1 MVLKRQLR
9 EGGEAGSELPSKRR
23 HLVST
28 IFKGLNYGRTLQ
40 EYVPCLEPI
49 IRKWVQEA
57 VERAIDTS
65 LRSSYNQVECSGS
78 RSLQLQFHSN
88 LAHTLFTGSRIVSED
103 RTPIKISLYDSSSQQ
118 IITSGPLSSVK
129 VKIVVL
135 DGDFGPDHEEWTQK
149 EFNRRIVKNR
159 EGKRPLVAGELI
171 VPLQDGV
178 GYIGEI
184 SFTDN
189 SSWIRSGKF
198 RLGAQVHASSDELRI
213 REAIS
218 SSFKVKDHRG
228 ESYQKHYP
236 PSLDDEVWRL
246 EKIAKDGTSHQKL
259 TQYRINSVRDFLRL
273 YFTDQFTLRAI
284 LDKVSKRTW
293 ETIIGHATT
302 CTLDDE
308 KYMYR
313 TAQGTGL
320 LFNSIYKVIGVTFD
334 GQSSQPVNT
343 LNIHQMRMVE
353 NLKQH
358 AYRNIKDWVSICDP
372 SIGYPMLSASPAA
385 VSLMNPNMGLHG
397 VNFQEQDHHETET
410 KTYCPTLS
418 PPYQNEVEQH
428 NCSFELGESSY
439 PMQGFNPTFRNSF
452 GTSDSPPGFYI
463 GGDYIGH
470 QLSTDDLPIDDF
482 QVDSSALQG
491 NGLFLDPNNPAIVP
505 RNPRPKTRWCKVL
518 AVVKWRILVR
528 RNVAARKWKRFYN
541 YM

>member
-9 EGGEAGSELPSKRR
+9 EGGEEGSELPTKRR

-28 IFKGLNYGRTLQ
+28 ILKGPNYGRTLQ

-65 LRSSYNQVECSGS
+65 LRSSYNQEECSRS
-78 RSLQLQFHSN
+78 RSLQLQFH
-88 LAHTLFTGSRIVSED
+88 T
-103 RTPIKISLYDSSSQQ
+103 
-118 IITSGPLSSVK
+118 K
-129 VKIVVL
+129 VNIVVL
-135 DGDFGPDHEEWTQK
+135 DGDFGPDGQEEWTKK

-159 EGKRPLVAGELI
+159 EGKRPLVAGELM
-171 VPLQDGV
+171 VPLKDGI
-178 GYIGEI
+178 GHIGEI

-218 SSFKVKDHRG
+218 NSFKVKDHRG

-259 TQYRINSVRDFLRL
+259 TQYGITSVRDFLRL
-273 YFTDQFTLRAI
+273 YFSDQFTLRA
-284 LDKVSKRTW
+284 
-293 ETIIGHATT
+293 
-302 CTLDDE
+302 
-308 KYMYR
+308 
-313 TAQGTGL
+313 
-320 LFNSIYKVIGVTFD
+320 
-334 GQSSQPVNT
+334 
-343 LNIHQMRMVE
+343 RMVE

-358 AYRNIKDWVSICDP
+358 AYRNIKDWVSFCDP
-372 SIGYPMLSASPAA
+372 SIVGYPMLSASPAA
-385 VSLMNPNMGLHG
+385 DSHTSPNMGLQG
-397 VNFQEQDHHETET
+397 VNFQEQDHHESEMN
-410 KTYCPTLS
+410 TYHPTLS
-418 PPYQNEVEQH
+418 PPYKTEMEQH

-439 PMQGFNPTFRNSF
+439 PMQGFNLTFRNSF
-452 GTSDSPPGFYI
+452 GMSNSPPGFYI
-463 GGDYIGH
+463 GGNYVEN

-491 NGLFLDPNNPAIVP
+491 NGLFLEPNNPEIGIFSSDSGILIT
-505 RNPRPKTRWCKVL
+505 RNPRPKTRWCKLL

-528 RNVAARKWKRFYN
+528 RHVAARKWKRFYN
-541 YM
+541 YMWVAPEEGVVKVNFDASSLKIRVELGLMPLLGTKQDVALQGDKLSIEVYLILNKERRWQLSLQLS

>member
-9 EGGEAGSELPSKRR
+9 DGGEEGSELPTKRR

-28 IFKGLNYGRTLQ
+28 ILKGRNYGRTLQ

-65 LRSSYNQVECSGS
+65 LRSSYNQEECSRS

-88 LAHTLFTGSRIVSED
+88 LPHTLFTGSRIVSED
-103 RTPIKISLYDSSSQQ
+103 RNPIKIALYDSSSQQ
-118 IITSGPLSSVK
+118 IVTSGPLSSAK
-129 VKIVVL
+129 VNIVVL
-135 DGDFGPDHEEWTQK
+135 DGDFGPDGQEEWTKK

-159 EGKRPLVAGELI
+159 EGKRPLVAGELM
-171 VPLQDGV
+171 VPLKDGV
-178 GYIGEI
+178 GHI
-184 SFTDN
+184 
-189 SSWIRSGKF
+189 
-198 RLGAQVHASSDELRI
+198 A
-213 REAIS
+213 
-218 SSFKVKDHRG
+218 
-228 ESYQKHYP
+228 YQKHHP

-259 TQYRINSVRDFLRL
+259 TQCGITSVRDFLRL
-273 YFTDQFTLRAI
+273 YFSDQFTLRAI

-302 CTLDDE
+302 CTLDDN

-313 TAQGTGL
+313 TGQGTGL
-320 LFNSIYKVIGVTFD
+320 IFNSIYKVIGVTFD

-358 AYRNIKDWVSICDP
+358 AYRNIKDWVSVCDP
-372 SIGYPMLSASPAA
+372 SIVGYPMLSASPVAD
-385 VSLMNPNMGLHG
+385 SLTNPNMGLQG
-397 VNFQEQDHHETET
+397 VNFQEQDHHETEMN
-410 KTYCPTLS
+410 TYHPTLS
-418 PPYQNEVEQH
+418 PPYKTEVEQHH
-428 NCSFELGESSY
+428 NCSFELGESSC
-439 PMQGFNPTFRNSF
+439 PTQGFNLTFRNSF
-452 GTSDSPPGFYI
+452 GTSDSLPGFYI
-463 GGDYIGH
+463 GGNYVEH

-491 NGLFLDPNNPAIVP
+491 NGLFLEPNNPEIGIFSSDSGILIT